1 MGNGFWNIKMA
12 PKKKNLNGM
21 TTGEDSQQLQEFKR
35 ETGLVTKEEIKR
47 LEPSTI
53 QELQKKI
60 QLLDQYTVAQQRL
73 VDLFG
78 SMNGRVINALIQVMD
93 LQTKLLEL
101 EESLKEQGVNPLTS
115 PEWIKAREMLSKET
129 QFIHKHGLDI
139 AEVTSRIRSRK
150 DKRGED
156 ILFEVDGVVKDEDI

>member
-1 MGNGFWNIKMA
+1 
-12 PKKKNLNGM
+12 
-21 TTGEDSQQLQEFKR
+21 
-35 ETGLVTKEEIKR
+35 
-47 LEPSTI
+47 
-53 QELQKKI
+53 
-60 QLLDQYTVAQQRL
+60 
-73 VDLFG
+73 
-78 SMNGRVINALIQVMD
+78 MNGRVINALIQVMD

>member
-1 MGNGFWNIKMA
+1 MA